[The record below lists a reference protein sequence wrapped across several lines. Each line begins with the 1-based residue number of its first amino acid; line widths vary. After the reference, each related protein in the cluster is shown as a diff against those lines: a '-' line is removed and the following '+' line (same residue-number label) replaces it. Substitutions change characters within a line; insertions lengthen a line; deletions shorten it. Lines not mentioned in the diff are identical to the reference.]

1 MLVSCSDDGNTYKI
15 AVSQCG
21 TGRWREKVNCEM
33 LAAQL
38 LYEQNAK
45 VEIVNAYD
53 DTQRQIRQIDS
64 LANTDIDLLVVAPNE
79 SAPISDAIVRIQ
91 KKGIPVI
98 YFDRKAST
106 DDYRAPLFRLTSVYC
121 DHVFSP

>member
-1 MLVSCSDDGNTYKI
+1 MKKIVLFILTVVSILVSCSDDGNTYKI

-53 DTQRQIRQIDS
+53 DTQRQIRQID
-64 LANTDIDLLVVAPNE
+64 
-79 SAPISDAIVRIQ
+79 
-91 KKGIPVI
+91 
-98 YFDRKAST
+98 
-106 DDYRAPLFRLTSVYC
+106 
-121 DHVFSP
+121 